1 MDAVNLGLSALATI
15 SILAVVPLLSL
26 LQQRLVGRPMTGLW
40 PGVGMASGVGSLVT
54 LAIVWITGF
63 TGISALLAPPFVA
76 LGALFAVIATSP
88 IRQRSLF
95 AQAVFSG
102 VMAALV
108 FTPVFMAFAGVAFQF
123 LFTKVGLL
131 DFGAALPVFVAAGGA
146 GLGVYALEHGGPV
159 EAAGRIRWWPLT
171 WVLLLLW
178 VAWIGWLVGIEL
190 AIDESTGI
198 IVSNAVLMP
207 IAGAVA
213 GVVIERVRHRANTPR
228 GLAVGFLGGAM
239 AATAS
244 CAFLDTGF
252 AVMTALVAGAVSV
265 VLSPSAESAG
275 SKSILA
281 TAVIAS
287 GTGLLLLGLFATNL
301 AAVYTGQPEVFFG
314 QLGAVVGFGVYAF
327 LVGAGLWLL
336 LRGQDK
342 RWDTRS
348 RW

>member
-15 SILAVVPLLSL
+15 SILAIVPLLSL
-26 LQQRLVGRPMTGLW
+26 LQQHLVGRSMTGLW
-40 PGVGMASGVGSLVT
+40 PGVGIASGVGSLVT
-54 LAIVWITGF
+54 LALWTTGF
-63 TGISALLAPPFVA
+63 TGIPVLLAAPFVA

-88 IRQRSLF
+88 SRQRSLF
-95 AQAVFSG
+95 GQAVFSG

-108 FTPVFMAFAGVAFQF
+108 FTPAFTAVVGSAFQF

-131 DFGAALPVFVAAGGA
+131 DIGAALPVFVAAGGA

-159 EAAGRIRWWPLT
+159 EAAGRIRWWPLS
-171 WVLLLLW
+171 WILLLLW
-178 VAWIGWLVGIEL
+178 LAWIGWLAGLEL
-190 AIDESTGI
+190 AIDEFTGI
-198 IVSNAVLMP
+198 IVGNAVLMP

-213 GVVIERVRHRANTPR
+213 GVLMERIRHRTNTPR

-252 AVMTALVAGAVSV
+252 AVMTALVAGAVAV

-275 SKSILA
+275 SKPILA
-281 TAVIAS
+281 TAVIAG
-287 GTGLLLLGLFATNL
+287 GTGLLCLGLFATNL

-314 QLGAVVGFGVYAF
+314 QFGAVVGFGVYAF

-342 RWDTRS
+342 RWGTRS